1 MPRVERDKIEIEAM
15 HSERKYHQEL
25 KPVTIVNQLDAID
38 VTITD
43 APSPE
48 QFRKIFAVFLLNTC
62 RDTIITDHKKFS
74 DQEIDICIDQCFRG
88 ELLPTAMETVSIAW
102 TVSGLDMIDTTH
114 LIRHRAF
121 SFSAQLHGDRDVRR
135 DRVVAKP
142 GILCNPALRERYE
155 TLCNDALQLYVDS
168 LDSGELNLFD
178 ARTVLPRCFEHFYMV
193 RSPLKDLMGYC
204 RARADEQLQPI
215 SDNLVALK
223 LWLEVLKI
231 YPWLKPY
238 VDFRRPDAYYQTMSK
253 KGKTSLYP
261 PNDKN
266 EGFDWHEDMFLHP
279 IHRDEFPG
287 GEKYLEMREEI
298 MAQID
303 NIKPDHHRE

>member
-1 MPRVERDKIEIEAM
+1 MPRVNRDKIYIENM
-15 HSERKYHQEL
+15 HSERKYDEPF
-25 KPVTIVNQLDAID
+25 KPVEIVNQLDAID

-48 QFRKIFAVFLLNTC
+48 QFRKIFAIFLLNTC
-62 RDTIITDHKKFS
+62 RDTIITDHKEFS
-74 DQEIDICIDQCFRG
+74 EAEIDRTIDQCFAG
-88 ELLPTAMETVSIAW
+88 ELLPTALEAVNISW

-142 GILCNPALRERYE
+142 GILSNPVIRDRYE

-168 LDSGELNLFD
+168 LDSGALNLFD

-215 SDNLVALK
+215 SDNVVALK

-238 VDFRRPDAYYQTMSK
+238 VDFRRPDAFYQTMSK
-253 KGKTSLYP
+253 KGKTSLFP
-261 PNDKN
+261 PNEKN

-287 GEKYLEMREEI
+287 GEKYLGIRAEI

-303 NIKPDHHRE
+303 AIVPDHHRE

>member
-1 MPRVERDKIEIEAM
+1 MPKVNRSDLFVQDM
-15 HSERKYHQEL
+15 HSERKYHQPFDKVE
-25 KPVTIVNQLDAID
+25 IVNQLDAID
-38 VTITD
+38 ITITD
-43 APSPE
+43 APEPE

-62 RDTIITDHKKFS
+62 RDFIITDHKSFTQS
-74 DQEIDICIDQCFRG
+74 EIDRCIDECFRG
-88 ELLPTAMETVSIAW
+88 ELLPTPQEAINISW

-142 GILCNPALRERYE
+142 GILSNPALRDRYE
-155 TLCNDALQLYVDS
+155 TLCNDAMQLYIDS

-193 RSPLKDLMGYC
+193 RSPLKDLIAYC
-204 RARADEQLQPI
+204 KARADEQLQPI
-215 SDNLVALK
+215 SDNVVALK

-238 VDFRRPDAYYQTMSK
+238 VDFRRPDAYYTTMSK

-261 PNDKN
+261 PNAKN
-266 EGFDWHEDMFLHP
+266 DHFDWHEDMFLHP

-287 GEKYLEMREEI
+287 GEKYLEIRTDI
-298 MAQID
+298 MKKID
-303 NIKPDHHRE
+303 AIDPVHHHG